1 MTTTTWDE
9 EYTERVGSGRA
20 RAAEI
25 LAMRGVGLSLAI
37 LKSVYGRD
45 LPPPG
50 SPAVQVTPWRT
61 DLGGWQPEHGW
72 QVKHDDWDLWDE
84 SDPPTARYVVRGGP
98 HVSMRAASAALN
110 WAVTAKGRLRSDVQF
125 FHDPCTGG
133 WVMSWPRVPWLPSTL
148 EGDLTEAVAKAAL
161 IVAELL

>member
-9 EYTERVGSGRA
+9 EYTERVGSERLRA
-20 RAAEI
+20 GEI
-25 LAMRGVGLSLAI
+25 LAMRGVALSLAI
-37 LKSVYGRD
+37 LKSVYGRN

-50 SPAVQVTPWRT
+50 GPSVQVTT
-61 DLGGWQPEHGW
+61 GTPECGW

-84 SDPPTARYVVRGGP
+84 SDPPTVRYVVRNGP

-110 WAVTAKGRLRSDVQF
+110 WAVTAKNRLRSDVQF
-125 FHDPCTGG
+125 FHDPCTGR